1 MSESQTRGSKSAT
14 DFYIQRLLIPPQQGV
29 FDLNVVGGLEIA
41 RDQRVS
47 GVEGQRLPMR
57 LRKSVAPV
65 I

>member
-1 MSESQTRGSKSAT
+1 MSESRTRCSKSST

-29 FDLNVVGGLEIA
+29 FELNVVGGLEIA
-41 RDQRVS
+41 WGQRVS
-47 GVEGQRLPMR
+47 GVVGQRRPMR